1 MPPPPGFD
9 DPRPDDPRSDSARAE
24 ALLRATDEFVR
35 STDSEQLGRA
45 ISGAVVAMFGELRVV
60 VSLRGPDG
68 ALQLAAA
75 TGFSEADRAVFA
87 ARLREGTPLLADIIA
102 GGEAWSDDPAAD
114 ALRQRFAEYGIR
126 AGVALP
132 IRGSGGVVGSL
143 SLLSSEPRRFDAGF
157 RDSVRSIAAQAG
169 LAHELIAA
177 REGLRRTA
185 AAAEIQRRVATACAA
200 VTARLNAI
208 TDEAAV
214 PAELAAA
221 VRAATGASA
230 AAVARRLGDAEA
242 FEIAAIDGAAPE
254 QAQQLRSIPITA
266 ETFPQ
271 VGDLIAGRPAIGRG
285 EADPMVKLGIG
296 AGMGAPIVTGGR
308 VRGFIAM
315 TVEPGGSFDAAD
327 WEELAVG
334 FASVAASAYE
344 RIDAVAEVHA
354 QRELLASAVA
364 ERTVQLR
371 EAIDELRSASEAKT
385 DFLANVS
392 HELRTPLT
400 AILGFS
406 EMLVR
411 GDDGPL
417 NPRQHEDAHTIL
429 TSSRRLVELIDDLL
443 DISQMDGNRL
453 ELRMERVAIGPVL
466 SAVVEALRPLA
477 AAKSI
482 DMRLSSDV
490 DGTVVEADAVRLN
503 EIFLN
508 LVSNAVKFTG
518 PGGRVHVKATTEPA
532 ADRPPGGVRVEVV
545 DSGIGIPEEE
555 HERIFEKFHRI
566 GGPEYAGTGLGLAIA
581 RALVEHHGG
590 TLTVESTVGLG
601 STFTVRLPVAG
612 AGVPSTSR
620 VSR

>member
-1 MPPPPGFD
+1 MPPPPGF
-9 DPRPDDPRSDSARAE
+9 DDPRSDSARAE
-24 ALLRATDEFVR
+24 ALLRATNDFLR
-35 STDSEQLGRA
+35 STDSETLGRA
-45 ISGAVVAMFGELRVV
+45 ISGAVVAMFGAVRVV
-60 VSLRGPDG
+60 VSLMGSDG
-68 ALQLAAA
+68 ELDLASAA
-75 TGFSEADRAVFA
+75 GFSEADRAGFA
-87 ARLREGTPLLADIIA
+87 TRLRDGTPLLADIIA
-102 GGEAWSDDPAAD
+102 GGEAWSDDSPAS
-114 ALRQRFAEYGIR
+114 ALRERLAELGIP
-126 AGVALP
+126 AGGVLP
-132 IRGSGGVVGSL
+132 IRGSSGVVGSL
-143 SLLSSEPRRFDAGF
+143 SLLSNEPRTFGAGD
-157 RDSVRSIAAQAG
+157 RDGVRSIAAQAG
-169 LAHELIAA
+169 LAHELITA

-185 AAAEIQRRVATACAA
+185 AAAEVQRRVATAFAA

-208 TDEAAV
+208 TDPAAV

-230 AAVARRLGDAEA
+230 ATVALRLGETDT
-242 FEIAAIDGAAPE
+242 FEIAALDGATPQQTARIRSVPLTPE
-254 QAQQLRSIPITA
+254 V
-266 ETFPQ
+266 FPQ
-271 VGDLIAGRPAIGRG
+271 IHEILAGRPAVGRG
-285 EADPMVKLGIG
+285 EAEPSVKMGIG
-296 AGMGAPIVTGGR
+296 AGMAAPIVTAGR

-315 TVEPGGSFDAAD
+315 AVEPGGSFDAGD

-371 EAIDELRSASEAKT
+371 EAIEELRSASEAKT

-417 NPRQHEDAHTIL
+417 NPRQHEDAYTIL

-443 DISQMDGNRL
+443 DISQMEGNRL
-453 ELRMERVAIGPVL
+453 ELRMERVEIGPIL
-466 SAVVEALRPLA
+466 RSVVEALRPLA

-482 DMRLSSDV
+482 DMRLSASIDAA
-490 DGTVVEADAVRLN
+490 VVEADSVRLN

-518 PGGRVHVKATTEPA
+518 PGGRVHVKATSEPT
-532 ADRPPGGVRVEVV
+532 ADRPLGEVRVDVM
-545 DSGIGIPEEE
+545 DSGIGVPPEEQ
-555 HERIFEKFHRI
+555 ERIFEKFHRI
-566 GGPEYAGTGLGLAIA
+566 GGPEYPGTGLGLAIA
-581 RALVEHHGG
+581 RALVERHHG
-590 TLTVESTVGLG
+590 TLTIESTVGLG
-601 STFTVRLPVAG
+601 STFTVRLPLAG
-612 AGVPSTSR
+612 AGDPT
-620 VSR
+620 